1 MTRTGLDDAWVRSV
15 ALAAAYIESQPG
27 HADDVKALLARYQD
41 AAMGLADLGALEATP
56 GPDPYTLAVESFL
69 DLADALV
76 DLCAEPQPI
85 EGFTLTFVNADD
97 GRLAAPED
105 FTHDE
110 AGRAVIWG
118 SQLAVA
124 ATAGHRDTADAMVAM
139 LAEAPMLD
147 AAYRLLCFINGV
159 AHILRHR
166 YHVDAGDARTVE
178 ALGGEPVTYTAQC
191 SDCAKLI
198 DWTSSREH
206 RDGSAAWHTFR
217 ESHAVTR
224 GEM

>member
-1 MTRTGLDDAWVRSV
+1 MTRTGLDDAWIRSV
-15 ALAAAYIESQPG
+15 ALALAYIESQPG
-27 HADDVKALLARYQD
+27 RADDVKALLARYQD
-41 AAMGLADLGALEATP
+41 AAMGLAGLAALDGLPA
-56 GPDPYTLAVESFL
+56 PDPDTLSVQSFL

-97 GRLAAPED
+97 GRLASPED

-124 ATAGHRDTADAMVAM
+124 ATAGQRDTADAMVAM

-166 YHVDAGDARTVE
+166 YHTDAGDARTVE
-178 ALGGEPVTYTAQC
+178 ALGGQPVTYTAHC
-191 SDCAKLI
+191 PYCANAL
-198 DWTSSREH
+198 DWTTSREH
-206 RDGSAAWHTFR
+206 RDASAAAHTFST
-217 ESHAVTR
+217 SHAVIR